1 MARSY
6 EQIAYE
12 VIDGDWGVYPERK
25 ERLEAAGY
33 NYQTVMNYVNKI
45 LYGANNSDS
54 TDNDEK
60 DVLTIHFDPDKYSAI
75 KVVFE

>member
-12 VIDGDWGVYPERK
+12 VIDGDWGNYPERK

-33 NYQTVMNYVNKI
+33 NYQTIMNYVNKI
-45 LYGANNSDS
+45 LYGENNSSSNNED
-54 TDNDEK
+54 
-60 DVLTIHFDPDKYSAI
+60 DVLEIHFDTNKYSAI

>member
-12 VIDGDWGVYPERK
+12 VIDGDWGNYPERK

-45 LYGANNSDS
+45 LYGENNSSPSNED
-54 TDNDEK
+54 
-60 DVLTIHFDPDKYSAI
+60 DVLEIHFDTNKYSAI

>member
-12 VIDGDWGVYPERK
+12 VIDGDWGNYPERK

-45 LYGANNSDS
+45 LYGENNSSSSNED
-54 TDNDEK
+54 
-60 DVLTIHFDPDKYSAI
+60 DVLEIHFDTNKYSAI
-75 KVVFE
+75 KVVLE

>member
-12 VIDGDWGVYPERK
+12 VIDGDWGNYPERK

-45 LYGANNSDS
+45 LYGENNSSSNNED
-54 TDNDEK
+54 
-60 DVLTIHFDPDKYSAI
+60 DVLEIHFDTNKYSAI